1 MTARTYD
8 AVLCDLD
15 GVIRHYDH
23 GEVHRLEAIAGI
35 TRGTTM
41 ELAFAPE
48 RDLPLLLGQ
57 VSRAQWAA
65 SIANALTTL
74 TTRAQAEQ
82 LAQEF
87 AHAPS
92 CTDQATVELIR
103 DLRKRVPVVLV
114 TNATVWLDDDLAALG
129 LTDLADDVV
138 NSSIVQIAKPD
149 PRIYAIAAD
158 RARVPV
164 ERCLFIDDSQINVDS
179 ARVIGMAAVHY
190 RCFENLYEAV
200 TPLLTGL
207 TQES

>member
-1 MTARTYD
+1 MTAQTCD

-15 GVIRHYDH
+15 GVIRHYDY

-35 TRGTTM
+35 APGTTM
-41 ELAFAPE
+41 NLAFAPE

-57 VSRAQWAA
+57 ISRAQWAT
-65 SIANALTTL
+65 SIANALITL
-74 TTRAQAEQ
+74 TTRGQAEK

-92 CTDQATVELIR
+92 FMDQAVVDLIG

-114 TNATVWLDDDLAALG
+114 TNATVWLDDDLAVLG

-138 NSSIVQIAKPD
+138 NSSMVQVAKPD

-158 RARVPV
+158 RAGVPA

-179 ARVIGMAAVHY
+179 ARAIGMAAVHY

-200 TPLLTGL
+200 IPLFTGL
-207 TQES
+207 VQES